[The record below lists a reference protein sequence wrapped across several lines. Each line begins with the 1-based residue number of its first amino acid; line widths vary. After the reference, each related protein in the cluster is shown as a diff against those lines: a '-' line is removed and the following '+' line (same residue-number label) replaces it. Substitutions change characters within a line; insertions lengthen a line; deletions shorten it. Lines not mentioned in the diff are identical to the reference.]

1 MGHAAVQTSKIC
13 WYFVQKYSKITKFLS
28 SVGLALMDMARIFGL
43 PAALLIVAV
52 GANRLSRWTRVPDI
66 IVLLLIGVG
75 LGPVLKWVNP
85 DHFQDVIR
93 ILGMLALIL
102 ILFEGGIELRL
113 KEAIRYSPGGL
124 LLAIVSYGL
133 TVGLVALVARATLHM
148 TWLDGALL
156 GAVLGSTSAAVVLP
170 AIEQIDAP
178 EPIKIT
184 LTLESSL
191 GEIIAVLTV
200 GTLMSLRSND
210 GLVEGLITG
219 FGHHILIDV
228 AIGVAVGVA
237 WSRLWPLVAGQHF
250 SNALNLGTVL
260 AVFAIGRYLG
270 GSGLLAELVFGLT
283 LANMP
288 RTPRMMRQG
297 ERMLA
302 FHSELTF
309 LVRSFFFVLLGIM
322 AQVVAKAYVVP
333 IIAILVAV
341 VVARWVAVRGTR
353 WAIRDVTAAD
363 TELLSLMF
371 PRGLITAVLALQV
384 LAARGQSFSFLPSM
398 AFTVVLFTNI
408 FVVIA
413 AVRSK
418 RPLAGA
424 TNAEGANP
432 PLTAAPTP
440 EPETLA

>member
-1 MGHAAVQTSKIC
+1 
-13 WYFVQKYSKITKFLS
+13 
-28 SVGLALMDMARIFGL
+28 MDMSRIFGI

-52 GANRLSRWTRVPDI
+52 LANRLSRWTRVPDI

-75 LGPVLKWVNP
+75 LGPILHWVHP
-85 DHFQDVIR
+85 EYFTVTTR

-102 ILFEGGIELRL
+102 ILFEGGLELRL
-113 KEAIRYSPGGL
+113 KEALRYGPGGL
-124 LLAIVSYGL
+124 LLALVSYGV
-133 TVGLVALVARATLHM
+133 TVGLVAAVAKYALHLA
-148 TWLDGALL
+148 WIDGALL

-170 AIEQIDAP
+170 AIHQMEAPDAVR
-178 EPIKIT
+178 IT

-200 GTLMSLRSND
+200 GTLISLHSD
-210 GLVEGLITG
+210 APLVEGLVTG
-219 FGHHILIDV
+219 FGHHILVDV
-228 AIGVAVGVA
+228 VLGLVVGVV
-237 WSRLWPLVAGQHF
+237 WSKVWPRVADQHF

-260 AVFAIGRYLG
+260 GVFAVGRLIG

-288 RTPRMMRQG
+288 RTDEMLHQE

-322 AQVVAKAYVVP
+322 AQVVGRAYVLP
-333 IIAILVAV
+333 IMGILAAIALG
-341 VVARWVAVRGTR
+341 RWLSVRVTSWAVRDITKQ
-353 WAIRDVTAAD
+353 D
-363 TELLSLMF
+363 TELLVLVF

-384 LAARGQSFSFLPSM
+384 LAAKGQQFFYLPAM

-413 AVRSK
+413 SIRSK
-418 RPLAGA
+418 RRQVGTTPVEVVAPVLA
-424 TNAEGANP
+424 TAES
-432 PLTAAPTP
+432 
-440 EPETLA
+440 ESTL

>member
-1 MGHAAVQTSKIC
+1 VRFRAIYSYPSLGHP
-13 WYFVQKYSKITKFLS
+13 
-28 SVGLALMDMARIFGL
+28 ALMEMARIFGL
-43 PAALLIVAV
+43 PAALLVIAVA
-52 GANRLSRWTRVPDI
+52 ANRLSRWTRVPDI

-75 LGPVLKWVNP
+75 VGPVLKWVDP
-85 DHFQDVIR
+85 SRFDATVR
-93 ILGMLALIL
+93 ILGMLALIR
-102 ILFEGGIELRL
+102 ILFEGGLQLRL
-113 KEAIRYSPGGL
+113 KDALRYSPGGI
-124 LLAIVSYGL
+124 LLAFVSYGFS
-133 TVGLVALVARATLHM
+133 VGLVTIIVRQLLHM
-148 TWLDGALL
+148 TWIDGVLV

-170 AIEQIDAP
+170 AIEQISAP

-200 GTLMSLRSND
+200 GTLIGMGSDQS
-210 GLVEGLITG
+210 LVEGLITG

-228 AIGVAVGVA
+228 AIGAIAGII

-260 AVFAIGRYLG
+260 GVFAIGRYFG
-270 GSGLLAELVFGLT
+270 GSGLLAELVFGVT

-288 RTPRMMRQG
+288 RTPWMARQG
-297 ERMLA
+297 ERMLV

-322 AQVVAKAYVVP
+322 AQVVSKAYTIP
-333 IIAILVAV
+333 IIAILVAL
-341 VVARWVAVRGTR
+341 VVARWLAVHATR
-353 WAIRDVTAAD
+353 WSIRDVTTAE

-384 LAARGQSFSFLPSM
+384 LAAKGQTFFFMPAM

-408 FVVIA
+408 FVVVA
-413 AVRSK
+413 AVRSNEV
-418 RPLAGA
+418 LVTTAASAGA
-424 TNAEGANP
+424 GPPGAP
-432 PLTAAPTP
+432 ALPTSPAPESETTA
-440 EPETLA
+440 

>member
-1 MGHAAVQTSKIC
+1 
-13 WYFVQKYSKITKFLS
+13 
-28 SVGLALMDMARIFGL
+28 MDMARIFGL
-43 PAALLIVAV
+43 PAALLVIAV
-52 GANRLSRWTRVPDI
+52 VANRLSRWTRVPDI

-75 LGPVLKWVNP
+75 LGPVLKWVDP
-85 DHFQDVIR
+85 SHFDATIR

-102 ILFEGGIELRL
+102 ILFEGGLELRL
-113 KEAIRYSPGGL
+113 KDAIRYSPGGI
-124 LLAIVSYGL
+124 LLAFVSYGFTL
-133 TVGLVALVARATLHM
+133 ALVALIVRQLLHM
-148 TWLDGALL
+148 SWSDGVLV

-170 AIEQIDAP
+170 AIEQISAP
-178 EPIKIT
+178 EPVKII

-191 GEIIAVLTV
+191 GEIIAVLMV
-200 GTLMSLRSND
+200 GTLISLGSD
-210 GLVEGLITG
+210 QSLVEGLITG

-228 AIGVAVGVA
+228 AIGASVGVI

-260 AVFAIGRYLG
+260 GVFAVGRYFG

-288 RTPRMMRQG
+288 RTPRMVRQG

-322 AQVVAKAYVVP
+322 AKMVSKAYTIP
-333 IIAILVAV
+333 IIAILVAL
-341 VVARWVAVRGTR
+341 VVARWLAVRATR
-353 WAIRDVTAAD
+353 WSIRDVNAAD
-363 TELLSLMF
+363 TELLWLMF

-384 LAARGQSFSFLPSM
+384 LAAKGQTFFFMPAM

-418 RPLAGA
+418 SIPVGAVAPAGV
-424 TNAEGANP
+424 
-432 PLTAAPTP
+432 APQSP
-440 EPETLA
+440 VAPSLPASSASEPETTS

>member
-1 MGHAAVQTSKIC
+1 
-13 WYFVQKYSKITKFLS
+13 
-28 SVGLALMDMARIFGL
+28 MDMARIFGL
-43 PAALLIVAV
+43 PAALLVTAV
-52 GANRLSRWTRVPDI
+52 IANRMSRWTRVPDI

-75 LGPVLKWVNP
+75 LGPVLKWVDP
-85 DHFQDVIR
+85 SHLQMLIR

-102 ILFEGGIELRL
+102 ILFEGGLELRL

-124 LLAIVSYGL
+124 LLAIVSYGFTL
-133 TVGLVALVARATLHM
+133 GLIAVVAKLTLHM
-148 TWLDGALL
+148 PWLDGALL

-170 AIEQIDAP
+170 AIQQIDAP

-200 GTLMSLRSND
+200 GTLMNLNASEP
-210 GLVEGLITG
+210 LVEGLITG
-219 FGHHILIDV
+219 FGRHVLVDV
-228 AIGVAVGVA
+228 ALGVAVGIA
-237 WSRLWPLVAGQHF
+237 WSRLWPLVASQQF

-260 AVFAIGRYLG
+260 GVFATSRYFG
-270 GSGLLAELVFGLT
+270 GSGLLAELIFGLT

-288 RTPRMMRQG
+288 RTPRMVRQG

-322 AQVVAKAYVVP
+322 ARFVSRSYVLP
-333 IIAILVAV
+333 IIGILIALVL
-341 VVARWVAVRGTR
+341 ARWLAVHATCWSIRG
-353 WAIRDVTAAD
+353 IKPAD
-363 TELLSLMF
+363 SELLALML

-384 LAARGQSFSFLPSM
+384 LAVRGQAFFFLPAM

-408 FVVIA
+408 FVVVA

-418 RPLAGA
+418 KPVADVAPSATLAA
-424 TNAEGANP
+424 SVSPVQVA
-432 PLTAAPTP
+432 